1 MRRLINEPNN
11 AMVFLALPEKESDIR
26 IHTSQRYRWWVYS
39 AIALGMF
46 VSVADHGSVAVA
58 LPSIAN
64 EFRTDLP
71 TAQWVLIAYALTI
84 SSLLLPMGRL
94 SDIIGRKR
102 LYIIGFI
109 IFLVS
114 ALLCAVAGSVAT
126 LIASRVLMG
135 VGASMTQATATA
147 ILLSAFDESER
158 GKALGLQI
166 SAVGSGAVGGPAIGG
181 FVVDLF
187 GWRGVFMLTIA
198 LAAIAIT
205 FALIVL
211 NRKRS
216 DGAVSGGRFDLVGAI
231 TSTTALIVF
240 LFAMSNGAEFGW
252 RTPPI
257 VAGFAAVIG
266 LGAFFTYW
274 ELRNRSPMLDV
285 TLFRRRVFAIG
296 VVASVISFMSIA
308 SVRFLMPFYLQTV
321 LGYSPGRVGLILVPA
336 AFAMIIMGPLGGRLS
351 DRYGWT
357 AFNVGGLLF
366 TTAGLFILSRA
377 TETSPVWLIILGTVT
392 QSIGTGT
399 FNAPNN
405 SSILSVVER
414 SKYGV
419 MSGFL
424 NLVRNTANITGIAVA
439 TTLVVTV
446 MGNQGFEPSLAAVSE
461 SGAQGVL
468 GAFTSGMKTA
478 YLAMAGLVFVGA
490 ALSTLKGGLGKPPP
504 ALEQVDT
511 TPTQGR

>member
-1 MRRLINEPNN
+1 M
-11 AMVFLALPEKESDIR
+11 
-26 IHTSQRYRWWVYS
+26 YS
-39 AIALGMF
+39 AIALGLF
-46 VSVADHGSVAVA
+46 VSVADHGSIAVA

-71 TAQWVLIAYALTI
+71 TVQWVMIAYALTI
-84 SSLLLPMGRL
+84 SSLLLPMARL
-94 SDIIGRKR
+94 SDIVGRKR
-102 LYIIGFI
+102 MYIVGFT

-114 ALLCAVAGSVAT
+114 ALLCMVAGNVVT

-135 VGASMTQATATA
+135 LGASMTQATATA
-147 ILLSAFDESER
+147 ILLSAFHESER

-181 FVVDLF
+181 FVVDAF
-187 GWRGVFMLTIA
+187 GWRGVFMLTIT
-198 LAAIAIT
+198 LAVVAIVVAQV
-205 FALIVL
+205 VL
-211 NRKRS
+211 NRRRT
-216 DGAVSGGRFDLVGAI
+216 DAPISGGRFDLVGAI
-231 TSTTALIVF
+231 TSTAVLIVF
-240 LFAMSNGAEFGW
+240 LLAMSNGAEMGW
-252 RTPPI
+252 RAPPI
-257 VAGFAAVIG
+257 VAGF
-266 LGAFFTYW
+266 FTFW

-285 TLFRRRVFAIG
+285 SLFRHRVFAIG
-296 VVASVISFMSIA
+296 VVASVISFMSIS
-308 SVRFLMPFYLQTV
+308 SVRFLMPFYLQAV
-321 LGYSPGRVGLILVPA
+321 LGYSPARVGLVLVPA

-366 TTAGLFILSRA
+366 TATGLFILSRA
-377 TETSPVWLIILGTVT
+377 TEASPVWLIILGTVT

-419 MSGFL
+419 MSGFI

-439 TTLVVTV
+439 TTIVVTV
-446 MGNQGFEPSLAAVSE
+446 MGAQGFEPSLGAVSE
-461 SGAQGVL
+461 SGAEGVL

-478 YLAMAGLVFVGA
+478 YLSMAGLVFVGA
-490 ALSTLKGGLGKPPP
+490 LLSVLKGGRGRTPDVQSEDGGTHVEAGKSS
-504 ALEQVDT
+504 AE
-511 TPTQGR
+511 

>member
-1 MRRLINEPNN
+1 M
-11 AMVFLALPEKESDIR
+11 
-26 IHTSQRYRWWVYS
+26 YS
-39 AIALGMF
+39 AIALGLF

-71 TAQWVLIAYALTI
+71 TVQWVMIAYALTI

-94 SDIIGRKR
+94 SDIVGRKR
-102 LYIIGFI
+102 MYVVGFS

-114 ALLCAVAGSVAT
+114 ALLCMVADNVVT

-135 VGASMTQATATA
+135 LGASMTQATATA

-181 FVVDLF
+181 FVVDVF
-187 GWRGVFMLTIA
+187 GWRGVFLLTVTLA
-198 LAAIAIT
+198 LVAIVVAQV
-205 FALIVL
+205 VL
-211 NRKRS
+211 NRRRT
-216 DGAVSGGRFDLVGAI
+216 DGAVSGGRFDLVGAV
-231 TSTTALIVF
+231 TSTTILIVF
-240 LFAMSNGAEFGW
+240 LLAMSNGAEMGW
-252 RTPPI
+252 RSPPI
-257 VAGFAAVIG
+257 VVGFVGVIA
-266 LGAFFTYW
+266 LAAFFIFW

-285 TLFRRRVFAIG
+285 SLFRHRVFALG
-296 VVASVISFMSIA
+296 VAASMISFMSIS
-308 SVRFLMPFYLQTV
+308 SVRFLMPFYLQAV
-321 LGYSPGRVGLILVPA
+321 LGYSPGRVGLVLVPA
-336 AFAMIIMGPLGGRLS
+336 AFGMIIMGPLGGRLS

-366 TTAGLFILSRA
+366 TAAGLFILSRA
-377 TETSPVWLIILGTVT
+377 TETSPVWLVILGTVT

-439 TTLVVTV
+439 TTIVVTV
-446 MGNQGFEPSLAAVSE
+446 MGSQGFEPSLAAVSE
-461 SGAQGVL
+461 SGAEGVL

-478 YLAMAGLVFVGA
+478 YLTMSGLVFVGA
-490 ALSTLKGGLGKPPP
+490 LLSVLKGGRGK
-504 ALEQVDT
+504 AADVRIGDRMTKTESEN
-511 TPTQGR
+511 

>member
-1 MRRLINEPNN
+1 M
-11 AMVFLALPEKESDIR
+11 F
-26 IHTSQRYRWWVYS
+26 S
-39 AIALGMF
+39 AIALGLF

-64 EFRTDLP
+64 EFQTDLP
-71 TAQWVLIAYALTI
+71 TVQWVMIAYALTI

-94 SDIIGRKR
+94 SDIVGRKR
-102 LYIIGFI
+102 MYIVGFT

-114 ALLCAVAGSVAT
+114 AVLCIAASDIVT
-126 LIASRVLMG
+126 LIGARVLMG
-135 VGASMTQATATA
+135 LGASMTQATSTA
-147 ILLSAFDESER
+147 ILLSSFPESER

-181 FVVDLF
+181 FVVDVF
-187 GWRGVFMLTIA
+187 GWQGVFFLTVA
-198 LAAIAIT
+198 LAFAAIAV
-205 FALIVL
+205 AQVVL
-211 NRKRS
+211 ERKRT
-216 DGAVSGGRFDLVGAI
+216 DGAISGGRFDLVGAL
-231 TSTTALIVF
+231 TSTAVLIVF
-240 LFAMSNGAEFGW
+240 LLAMSNGAEMGW
-252 RTPPI
+252 RAPRI
-257 VAGFAAVIG
+257 VAGFVVVVG
-266 LGAFFTYW
+266 LAGFFTYW

-285 TLFRRRVFAIG
+285 ALFRHKVFAIG
-296 VVASVISFMSIA
+296 VVASVISFMSIS
-308 SVRFLMPFYLQTV
+308 SVRFLMPFYLQSV
-321 LGYSPGRVGLILVPA
+321 LGYSPGKVGLVLVPA

-351 DRYGWT
+351 DKYGWT

-366 TTAGLFILSRA
+366 TATGLFILSRA
-377 TETSPVWLIILGTVT
+377 TETSPIWLIVLGTVT

-439 TTLVVTV
+439 TTIVVTV
-446 MGNQGFEPSLAAVSE
+446 MGAQGFEPSLAAVSE
-461 SGAQGVL
+461 SGTEGVL

-478 YLAMAGLVFVGA
+478 YLAMSGLVLAGA
-490 ALSTLKGGLGKPPP
+490 ALSVLKGGRGRTPDVQKETGVESGKSS
-504 ALEQVDT
+504 AE
-511 TPTQGR
+511 

>member
-1 MRRLINEPNN
+1 M
-11 AMVFLALPEKESDIR
+11 F
-26 IHTSQRYRWWVYS
+26 S
-39 AIALGMF
+39 AIGLGIF

-64 EFRTDLP
+64 EFHTDLP
-71 TAQWVLIAYALTI
+71 TVQWVMIAYALAI

-94 SDIIGRKR
+94 SDIVGRKR
-102 LYIIGFI
+102 LYIVGFS

-114 ALLCAVAGSVAT
+114 AVLCMIADNVVT

-135 VGASMTQATATA
+135 LGGAMTQATATA
-147 ILLSAFDESER
+147 ILLSAFDENER
-158 GKALGLQI
+158 GKALGLQL
-166 SAVGSGAVGGPAIGG
+166 SAVGTGAVGGPAVGG
-181 FVVDLF
+181 FVVDAF
-187 GWRGVFMLTIA
+187 GWRGVFLLTMA
-198 LAAIAIT
+198 LAAIAIAV
-205 FALIVL
+205 ALVVL
-211 NRKRS
+211 NRRRT
-216 DGAVSGGRFDLVGAI
+216 DGAPARERFDHVGAV
-231 TSTTALIVF
+231 TSTAILVVF
-240 LFAMSNGAEFGW
+240 LLAMSNGAEMGW
-252 RTPPI
+252 RAPPI
-257 VAGFAAVIG
+257 VVGFIVVVGLAG
-266 LGAFFTYW
+266 FFTYW

-285 TLFRRRVFAIG
+285 TLFRHKVFTIG
-296 VVASVISFMSIA
+296 VVASVISFMSIS

-321 LGYSPGRVGLILVPA
+321 LGYSPGKVGLVLVPA

-351 DRYGWT
+351 DKYGWT

-366 TTAGLFILSRA
+366 TATGLFILSRA
-377 TETSPVWLIILGTVT
+377 TETSPVWLIVFGTVT

-439 TTLVVTV
+439 TTIVVTV
-446 MGNQGFEPSLAAVSE
+446 MGAQGFEPSLAAVSD

-478 YLAMAGLVFVGA
+478 YLTMSGLVLVGA
-490 ALSTLKGGLGKPPP
+490 ALSVLKGGRGS
-504 ALEQVDT
+504 T
-511 TPTQGR
+511 TDAQYVTEARARNGRAD

>member
-1 MRRLINEPNN
+1 M
-11 AMVFLALPEKESDIR
+11 F
-26 IHTSQRYRWWVYS
+26 S
-39 AIALGMF
+39 AIALGLF

-64 EFRTDLP
+64 EFQTDLP
-71 TAQWVLIAYALTI
+71 TVQWVMIAYALTI

-94 SDIIGRKR
+94 SDIVGRKR
-102 LYIIGFI
+102 LYIIGFT
-109 IFLVS
+109 IFLI
-114 ALLCAVAGSVAT
+114 AAILCIASNDIVT
-126 LIASRVLMG
+126 LIGARVLMG
-135 VGASMTQATATA
+135 LGASMTQATSTA
-147 ILLSAFDESER
+147 ILLSSFPESER

-181 FVVDLF
+181 FVVDVF
-187 GWRGVFMLTIA
+187 GWQGVFFLTVA
-198 LAAIAIT
+198 LAFVAIAV
-205 FALIVL
+205 AQVVL
-211 NRKRS
+211 DRKRT
-216 DGAVSGGRFDLVGAI
+216 DGAISGGPFDLVGAL
-231 TSTTALIVF
+231 TSTAVLIVF
-240 LFAMSNGAEFGW
+240 LLAMSNGAEMGW
-252 RTPPI
+252 RAPPI
-257 VAGFAAVIG
+257 VAGFVVVVG
-266 LGAFFTYW
+266 LAGFFTYW

-285 TLFRRRVFAIG
+285 TLFRHKVFAIG
-296 VVASVISFMSIA
+296 VVASVISFMSIS
-308 SVRFLMPFYLQTV
+308 SVRFLMPFYLQSV
-321 LGYSPGRVGLILVPA
+321 LGYSPGKVGLVLVPA

-351 DRYGWT
+351 DKYGWT

-366 TTAGLFILSRA
+366 TATGLFILSHA
-377 TETSPVWLIILGTVT
+377 TETSPVWLIVLGTVT

-439 TTLVVTV
+439 TTIVVTV
-446 MGNQGFEPSLAAVSE
+446 MGAQGFEPSLAAVSD

-478 YLAMAGLVFVGA
+478 YLAMSGLVLAGA
-490 ALSTLKGGLGKPPP
+490 ALSVLKGGPKNPPDVQAKTQVESGKSR
-504 ALEQVDT
+504 AD
-511 TPTQGR
+511 

>member
-1 MRRLINEPNN
+1 M
-11 AMVFLALPEKESDIR
+11 
-26 IHTSQRYRWWVYS
+26 YS
-39 AIALGMF
+39 AIALGLF

-71 TAQWVLIAYALTI
+71 TVQWVMIAYALTI

-94 SDIIGRKR
+94 SDIVGRKR
-102 LYIIGFI
+102 MYVVGFS

-114 ALLCAVAGSVAT
+114 ALLCMVADNVVT

-135 VGASMTQATATA
+135 LGASMTQATATA

-181 FVVDLF
+181 FVVDAF
-187 GWRGVFMLTIA
+187 GWRGVFLLTVT
-198 LAAIAIT
+198 LAVVAIVVAQV
-205 FALIVL
+205 VL
-211 NRKRS
+211 NRRRT
-216 DGAVSGGRFDLVGAI
+216 DGAVSGGRFDLVGAV
-231 TSTTALIVF
+231 TSTTILIVF
-240 LFAMSNGAEFGW
+240 LLALSNGAEMGW
-252 RTPPI
+252 RSPPI
-257 VAGFAAVIG
+257 IVGFAGVIA
-266 LGAFFTYW
+266 LAAFFIFW

-285 TLFRRRVFAIG
+285 SLFRHRVFALG
-296 VVASVISFMSIA
+296 VAASMISFMSIS
-308 SVRFLMPFYLQTV
+308 SVRFLMPFYLQAV
-321 LGYSPGRVGLILVPA
+321 LGYSPGRVGLVLVPA
-336 AFAMIIMGPLGGRLS
+336 AFGMIIMGPLGGRLS

-366 TTAGLFILSRA
+366 TAAGLFILSRA
-377 TETSPVWLIILGTVT
+377 TETSPVWLIILGTAT

-439 TTLVVTV
+439 TTIVVTV
-446 MGNQGFEPSLAAVSE
+446 MGSQGFEPSLAAVSE
-461 SGAQGVL
+461 SGAEGVL

-478 YLAMAGLVFVGA
+478 YLTMSGLVFVGA
-490 ALSTLKGGLGKPPP
+490 LLSVLKGGRGK
-504 ALEQVDT
+504 AAKARIGDRMTKTESEN
-511 TPTQGR
+511 

>member
-1 MRRLINEPNN
+1 M
-11 AMVFLALPEKESDIR
+11 
-26 IHTSQRYRWWVYS
+26 YS
-39 AIALGMF
+39 AIALGLF

-71 TAQWVLIAYALTI
+71 TVQWVMIAYALTI

-94 SDIIGRKR
+94 SDIVGRKR
-102 LYIIGFI
+102 MYVVGFS

-114 ALLCAVAGSVAT
+114 ALLCMVADNVVT

-135 VGASMTQATATA
+135 LGASMTQATATA

-181 FVVDLF
+181 FVVDAF
-187 GWRGVFMLTIA
+187 GWRGVFLLTVTLA
-198 LAAIAIT
+198 LVAIVVAQ
-205 FALIVL
+205 FVL
-211 NRKRS
+211 NRRRT
-216 DGAVSGGRFDLVGAI
+216 DGAVSGGRFDLVGAV
-231 TSTTALIVF
+231 TSTTILIVF
-240 LFAMSNGAEFGW
+240 LLAMSNGAEMGW
-252 RTPPI
+252 RSPPI
-257 VAGFAAVIG
+257 VVGFAGVIA
-266 LGAFFTYW
+266 LAAFFIFW

-285 TLFRRRVFAIG
+285 SLFRHRVFALG
-296 VVASVISFMSIA
+296 VAASMISFMSIS
-308 SVRFLMPFYLQTV
+308 SVRFLMPFYLQAV
-321 LGYSPGRVGLILVPA
+321 LGYSPGRVGLVLVPA
-336 AFAMIIMGPLGGRLS
+336 AFGMIIMGPLGGRLS

-366 TTAGLFILSRA
+366 TAAGLFILSRA

-439 TTLVVTV
+439 TTIVVTV
-446 MGNQGFEPSLAAVSE
+446 MGSQGFEPSLAAVSE
-461 SGAQGVL
+461 SGAEGVL

-478 YLAMAGLVFVGA
+478 YLTMSGLVFVGA
-490 ALSTLKGGLGKPPP
+490 LLSVLKGGRGK
-504 ALEQVDT
+504 AAKARIGDRMTATESEN
-511 TPTQGR
+511 

>member
-1 MRRLINEPNN
+1 M
-11 AMVFLALPEKESDIR
+11 
-26 IHTSQRYRWWVYS
+26 YS
-39 AIALGMF
+39 AIALGLF

-71 TAQWVLIAYALTI
+71 TVQWVMIAYALTI

-94 SDIIGRKR
+94 SDIVGRKR
-102 LYIIGFI
+102 MYVVGFS

-114 ALLCAVAGSVAT
+114 ALLCMVADNVVT

-135 VGASMTQATATA
+135 LGASMTQATATA

-181 FVVDLF
+181 FVVDVF
-187 GWRGVFMLTIA
+187 GWRGVFLLTVTLA
-198 LAAIAIT
+198 LVAIVVAQ
-205 FALIVL
+205 IVL
-211 NRKRS
+211 NRRRT
-216 DGAVSGGRFDLVGAI
+216 DGAVSGGRFDLVGAV
-231 TSTTALIVF
+231 TSTTVLIVF
-240 LFAMSNGAEFGW
+240 LLAMSNGAEMGW
-252 RTPPI
+252 RSPPI
-257 VAGFAAVIG
+257 VVGFAGVIA
-266 LGAFFTYW
+266 LAAFFIFW

-285 TLFRRRVFAIG
+285 SLFRHRVFALG
-296 VVASVISFMSIA
+296 VAASMISFMSIS
-308 SVRFLMPFYLQTV
+308 SVRFLMPFYLQAV
-321 LGYSPGRVGLILVPA
+321 LGYSPGRVGLVLVPA
-336 AFAMIIMGPLGGRLS
+336 AFGMIIMGPLGGRLS

-366 TTAGLFILSRA
+366 TAAGLFILSRA

-439 TTLVVTV
+439 TTIVVTV
-446 MGNQGFEPSLAAVSE
+446 MGSQGFEPSLAAVSE
-461 SGAQGVL
+461 SGAEGVL

-478 YLAMAGLVFVGA
+478 YLTMSGLVFVGA
-490 ALSTLKGGLGKPPP
+490 LLSVLKGGWGR
-504 ALEQVDT
+504 T
-511 TPTQGR
+511 TKARIGDRMTKTESEN

>member
-1 MRRLINEPNN
+1 M
-11 AMVFLALPEKESDIR
+11 
-26 IHTSQRYRWWVYS
+26 YS
-39 AIALGMF
+39 AIALGLF

-71 TAQWVLIAYALTI
+71 TVQWVMIAYALTI

-94 SDIIGRKR
+94 SDIVGRKR
-102 LYIIGFI
+102 MYVVGFT

-114 ALLCAVAGSVAT
+114 ALLCAVAENVVT

-135 VGASMTQATATA
+135 LGASMTQATATA
-147 ILLSAFDESER
+147 ILLSSFDESER

-181 FVVDLF
+181 FVVDAF
-187 GWRGVFMLTIA
+187 GWRGVFILTVTLA
-198 LAAIAIT
+198 LVAIIVAQV
-205 FALIVL
+205 VL
-211 NRKRS
+211 NRMKT
-216 DGAVSGGRFDLVGAI
+216 DGPISGGRFDLVGAL
-231 TSTTALIVF
+231 TSTAILVVF
-240 LFAMSNGAEFGW
+240 LLAMSNGSEMGW

-257 VAGFAAVIG
+257 IAGFVVVVG
-266 LGAFFTYW
+266 LAGFFTYW

-285 TLFRRRVFAIG
+285 SLFRHRVFAIG
-296 VVASVISFMSIA
+296 VVASVISFMSIS
-308 SVRFLMPFYLQTV
+308 SVRFLLPFYLQAV
-321 LGYSPGRVGLILVPA
+321 LGYSPGRVGLVLVPA

-357 AFNVGGLLF
+357 QFNVGGLLF
-366 TTAGLFILSRA
+366 TAAGLFILSRA
-377 TETSPVWLIILGTVT
+377 TEASPVWLIVLGTVT

-439 TTLVVTV
+439 TTVVVTV
-446 MGNQGFEPSLAAVSE
+446 MGAQGFEPSLAAVSE

-490 ALSTLKGGLGKPPP
+490 ALSVLKGGRDRSS
-504 ALEQVDT
+504 DT
-511 TPTQGR
+511 GTGDRMTETEAEG